1 MIPTQ
6 VFEAFRSTF
15 ENFFADKD
23 IKWCGGCFAGYK
35 NGLFSYVELIET
47 HNQQGE
53 DIDIIYRVLPD
64 FYVNEDAIRR
74 SKDCLFTF
82 REISKSLSIPVNNN
96 FENPENFFEL
106 CLNILKTEYERM
118 FLYDSVTDYAQR
130 MIYNCNLLIEYT
142 NRNSENLNV
151 FGEFSNMD
159 FTCLVYFYLKH
170 KGNEQCG
177 RYLMNLINVYKILLY
192 DKMKYGNLAEL
203 KEKLNS
209 AEQQKLES
217 LFENYGRLTHFAE
230 AMLENNIRFFA
241 ETEKDFE
248 LKRLLGRDYIR
259 KLLRKH

>member
-15 ENFFADKD
+15 ENFFADKG

-64 FYVNEDAIRR
+64 FYVDKEALSQ
-74 SKDCLFTF
+74 SKNCLYTF
-82 REISKSLSIPVNNN
+82 RMIANSIGRPIEYGLNN
-96 FENPENFFEL
+96 PDKFFEQ
-106 CLNILKTEYERM
+106 CLDMLKTEYDRL
-118 FLYDSVTDYAQR
+118 FFYDSVDEYANR
-130 MIYNCNLLIEYT
+130 AIYNCNLLINYA
-142 NRNSENLNV
+142 NKNSRISNL

-159 FTCLVYFYLKH
+159 FTYLVYFYLKH
-170 KGNEQCG
+170 NGSEKCG
-177 RYLMNLINVYKILLY
+177 KYLMNLISAYKILLY
-192 DKMKYGNLAEL
+192 DKMKHGNITEL
-203 KEKLNS
+203 KEKLTDS
-209 AEQQKLES
+209 EQQRFKS

-241 ETEKDFE
+241 ETEKAFE
-248 LKRLLGRDYIR
+248 LKRLMGRDYIQ
-259 KLLRKH
+259 KLLK

>member
-6 VFEAFRSTF
+6 VFEAFRNTF
-15 ENFFADKD
+15 ENFFADKG

-53 DIDIIYRVLPD
+53 DIDIIYRVLPY
-64 FYVNEDAIRR
+64 FYVNKESIGR
-74 SKDCLFTF
+74 SKNCLFTF
-82 REISKSLSIPVNNN
+82 RRIAKSIGRPIEYGLNNSDK
-96 FENPENFFEL
+96 FFEQ
-106 CLNILKTEYERM
+106 CLDMLKTEYERL

-142 NRNSENLNV
+142 NRNSANLYV

-159 FTCLVYFYLKH
+159 FTCLIYFYLKH

-177 RYLMNLINVYKILLY
+177 NLIMNLINAYKILLY

-209 AEQQKLES
+209 SEQQKLES

-241 ETEKDFE
+241 EIEKDFE
-248 LKRLLGRDYIR
+248 LKRLLGKDYIR
-259 KLLRKH
+259 KLLK

>member
-6 VFEAFRSTF
+6 VSEAFRNTF
-15 ENFFADKD
+15 ENFFADKG

-35 NGLFSYVELIET
+35 NGLFSYFELIET
-47 HNQQGE
+47 SRKQCE

-64 FYVNEDAIRR
+64 FYVDEEAISR
-74 SKDCLFTF
+74 SKYCLFTF
-82 REISKSLSIPVNNN
+82 RGIAKSLGIPVDNS
-96 FENPENFFEL
+96 FENPEKFFEL
-106 CLNILKTEYERM
+106 CLNILKTEYERL

-130 MIYNCNLLIEYT
+130 MIYNCNRLIEYT

-170 KGNEQCG
+170 KGREQCG

-203 KEKLNS
+203 KEKLNN

-248 LKRLLGRDYIR
+248 LKRLLGKDYIR
-259 KLLRKH
+259 KLLN